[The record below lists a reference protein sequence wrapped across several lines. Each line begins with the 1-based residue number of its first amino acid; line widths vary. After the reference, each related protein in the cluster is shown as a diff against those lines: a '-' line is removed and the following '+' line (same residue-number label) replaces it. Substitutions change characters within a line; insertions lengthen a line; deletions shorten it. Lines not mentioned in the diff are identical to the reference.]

1 MRNLRFGR
9 ALVLALPF
17 VAVGAFSRPAE
28 AQTGLQFFAVTPC
41 RAVDTRS
48 GNGGI
53 IPASVERMFIFKNVC
68 GIPATAK
75 AVSLNATIVTPTING
90 FFSMWPSGGVFPV
103 VSTINFLAGEPALAN
118 GAIVPLSASPVA
130 CPLGNCD
137 LSVVYGSET
146 GLGTTHAILDVTGY
160 FQ

>member
-9 ALVLALPF
+9 AIVFAIPF
-17 VAVGAFSRPAE
+17 VAAGAFSRPAE
-28 AQTGLQFFAVTPC
+28 AQTGLQFYAVTPC

-48 GNGGI
+48 GFGGV
-53 IPASVERMFIFKNVC
+53 IPAATVRNLVIKNVC
-68 GIPATAK
+68 GIPATAM
-75 AVSLNATIVTPTING
+75 AVSLNATIVTPTLDG
-90 FFSMWPSGGVFPV
+90 FFSLWPAGGVFPV

-130 CPLGNCD
+130 CPLGPCD
-137 LSVVYGSET
+137 LSVTYGTAT
-146 GLGTTHAILDVTGY
+146 GGGTTHAVLDVTGY

>member
-1 MRNLRFGR
+1 MRKLRFGR
-9 ALVLALPF
+9 ALALAVPF
-17 VAVGAFSRPAE
+17 VAAGAISRPAE

-48 GNGGI
+48 GMGGI
-53 IPASVERMFIFKNVC
+53 IPAAVERKLIIKNVC
-68 GIPATAK
+68 GIPGTAK
-75 AVSLNATIVTPTING
+75 AVSLNATIVTPTVDG

-137 LSVVYGSET
+137 LSVAYGTSS
-146 GLGTTHAILDVTGY
+146 GGGTTHAVLDVTGY